1 MRTYFGA
8 SRDKEGRCLGR
19 EKLKVCSQVGD
30 NSKRWDLG
38 INAGL
43 PFFKKLTDG
52 THLGAFTGG
61 YFKP

>member
-8 SRDKEGRCLGR
+8 SRDKEGRGLGR

-30 NSKRWDLG
+30 NSKSWDLG

-43 PFFKKLTDG
+43 PFF
-52 THLGAFTGG
+52 
-61 YFKP
+61 